1 MGTYNT
7 LHIFGYGESQVIT
20 DTENK
25 KVASDELTK
34 VQAVVDNI
42 YSKKPEGNSATLN
55 YRTINIFNDM
65 FVDYSD
71 EQGNY
76 FRVDYSEVNATK
88 INALVSEILSK

>member
-1 MGTYNT
+1 MKTYNT
-7 LHIFGYGESQVIT
+7 LHIFGYGESQIIT

-42 YSKKPEGNSATLN
+42 YSLKPADNNAGTD
-55 YRTINIFNDM
+55 YRTINIFNDL

-71 EQGNY
+71 NEGNS
-76 FRVDYSEVNATK
+76 FRVEYSEVDSKK
-88 INALVSEILSK
+88 INALVTEILNK